1 MNSCELVTLVSTL
14 AIAISN
20 QVPNTEELEL
30 LSAVLTQLGDTL
42 ATISAQRLLQESK
55 KCIN

>member
-20 QVPNTEELEL
+20 QVPDTEELEL